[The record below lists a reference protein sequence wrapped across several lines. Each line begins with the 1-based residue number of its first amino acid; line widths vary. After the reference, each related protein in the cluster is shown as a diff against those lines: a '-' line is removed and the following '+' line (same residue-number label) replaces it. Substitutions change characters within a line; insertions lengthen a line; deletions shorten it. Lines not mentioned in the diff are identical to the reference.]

1 MTENYKAELNL
12 LTRQGLLCLLSTPF
26 TVSNL
31 DQNLL
36 PPRVANTQLP
46 FPTPSDM
53 IPQSKQIRCRTVL
66 EVSLV
71 FLYLITL
78 AKDNK

>member
-12 LTRQGLLCLLSTPF
+12 LTRQGLLCLLYTPF

-36 PPRVANTQLP
+36 PPRVANNSYYCCLFPHLP
-46 FPTPSDM
+46 
-53 IPQSKQIRCRTVL
+53 I
-66 EVSLV
+66 
-71 FLYLITL
+71 
-78 AKDNK
+78 